1 MALIE
6 KRAQGK
12 WRARI
17 RKKGYR
23 EQSRTFDTKAKAER
37 WARKI
42 ESEMDDG
49 VFVSRA
55 EAERTTFKQL
65 MTRYREEITIKKK
78 GADVEESRIKMI
90 TRHPLFDRFLAT
102 ISNSDIASYRD
113 ERLKSVSAG
122 TVLKELTLMGH
133 AIDIGIKEWGIYLP
147 SNPVKLISR
156 PKAAK
161 ARDRRFK
168 EGEEK
173 KLYDSI
179 ETHTR
184 NTWVKP
190 IVQIAVETAMRRGEI
205 LGLKWEHT
213 NLKEKFV
220 HLVDTKNGESR
231 DVPLSS
237 EAIKILSGL
246 PRDLKGKVFPIS
258 ANSLQKAF
266 ERAVKK
272 AELEN
277 IRFHDLRHEATS
289 RLFEKG
295 LNIMEVAAITGH
307 KDLQMLKRYT
317 HLKAEDLAKKLG

>member
-49 VFVSRA
+49 VFVSRV

-90 TRHPLFDRFLAT
+90 TKHPLFDRYLAA
-102 ISNSDIASYRD
+102 INNSDIASYRD

-133 AIDIGIKEWGIYLP
+133 AIDIGIKEWSIYLP
-147 SNPVKLISR
+147 SNPVKLITR

-173 KLYDSI
+173 KLYNSI
-179 ETHTR
+179 ESHTR

-190 IVQIAVETAMRRGEI
+190 IVQIAVETAMRRSEI
-205 LGLKWEHT
+205 LGLKWEHA

-220 HLVDTKNGESR
+220 HLVDTKNGDSR

-237 EAIKILSGL
+237 AAIKI
-246 PRDLKGKVFPIS
+246 
-258 ANSLQKAF
+258 
-266 ERAVKK
+266 
-272 AELEN
+272 
-277 IRFHDLRHEATS
+277 HE
-289 RLFEKG
+289 
-295 LNIMEVAAITGH
+295 I
-307 KDLQMLKRYT
+307 
-317 HLKAEDLAKKLG
+317 